1 MERRLMTD
9 VLNKTERTRLRRAR
23 ERGHFERDTI
33 YSILD
38 AMPMCHIGYMQQNSP
53 VVMPTI
59 QWREGDHIYWHAS
72 SGGRGVK
79 AWLEGEVCITV
90 TLLDGLVL
98 ARSALHHS
106 VNFRSVLIFGQ
117 PTLITDYD
125 EKYKK
130 LNGLIDH
137 LYPGRSSSLRTMT
150 DAEVKQTAVLS
161 LPIEEASAKIRNT
174 GVVDEE
180 EDYGQAVWS
189 GVIPV
194 TMQLMEPEPDDR
206 NLEGIEIP
214 EYVHELS
221 IG

>member
-1 MERRLMTD
+1 
-9 VLNKTERTRLRRAR
+9 
-23 ERGHFERDTI
+23 
-33 YSILD
+33 
-38 AMPMCHIGYMQQNSP
+38 MPMCHIGYMQQNSP
-53 VVMPTI
+53 VVMPTF

-90 TLLDGLVL
+90 SLLDGLVL

-106 VNFRSVLIFGQ
+106 ANFRSALIFGQ

-130 LNGLIDH
+130 LNRLIDH
-137 LYPGRSSSLRTMT
+137 LYPGRSPELRPMT

-161 LPIEEASAKIRNT
+161 LPIEEASAKIRDS
-174 GVVDEE
+174 GVNDDE
-180 EDYGQAVWS
+180 EDYGQAVWA
-189 GVIPV
+189 GVIPLK
-194 TMQLMEPEPDDR
+194 MQLMEPEPDGR

-214 EYVHELS
+214 DYVSQIS

>member
-1 MERRLMTD
+1 MTD
-9 VLNKTERTRLRRAR
+9 LLNKTERTRLRRVR
-23 ERGHFERDTI
+23 ERGHYDRETI
-33 YSILD
+33 YGILD
-38 AMPMCHIGYMQQNSP
+38 AMPMCHIGYMQNNAP
-53 VVMPTI
+53 VVMPTF

-79 AWLEGEVCITV
+79 AWLQGEVCITV
-90 TLLDGLVL
+90 SLLDGLVL

-106 VNFRSVLIFGQ
+106 ANFRSVLIFGQ
-117 PTLITDYD
+117 PTLITDND

-137 LYPGRSSSLRTMT
+137 LYPGRSPTLRPMT

-161 LPIEEASAKIRNT
+161 LPIEEASAKIRDA
-174 GVVDEE
+174 GVNDDE

-194 TMQLMEPEPDDR
+194 KMQLMEPKPDDR

-214 EYVHELS
+214 DYVNQIS

>member
-1 MERRLMTD
+1 MKERLMSD
-9 VLNKTERTRLRRAR
+9 LLKKTERSRLRRVR
-23 ERGHFERDTI
+23 ERGHYDRETI
-33 YSILD
+33 YAILD

-90 TLLDGLVL
+90 SLLDGLVL

-106 VNFRSVLIFGQ
+106 ANFRSVLIFGQ

-130 LNGLIDH
+130 LNRLIDH
-137 LYPGRSSSLRTMT
+137 LYPGRSPELRPMT

-161 LPIEEASAKIRNT
+161 LPIEEASAKIRDS
-174 GVVDEE
+174 GVNDDE
-180 EDYGQAVWS
+180 EDYGQAVWA
-189 GVIPV
+189 GVVPLK
-194 TMQLMEPEPDDR
+194 MQLMEPEPDGR

-214 EYVHELS
+214 DYVSQIS